1 MITISTTPHPTVIP
15 MIKYSAIHT
24 SSPHTHA
31 RDDDKPPY
39 PTLFKANVA
48 ACIFHALLCVL
59 ALVSGVVY
67 NAPFTAKFDRVWNSN
82 VTTTPV
88 VRSPTC
94 NSNPDPEYRYP
105 AEKYREWLECISAE
119 VDAWR
124 DSMGDVRLYSPVNN
138 EFFSIKVW
146 VLLVFFCALT
156 SLSHF
161 ILCLCHTTFY
171 TDLLNDRQQPL
182 RWLEY
187 TVTSSIMILVS
198 AGLSNVTEF
207 YLLLF
212 LVLSNMFMQLGGGL
226 VFEVLDFYDGGWP
239 FAGKDQYRRMG
250 TRRMNVLGLT
260 KWFVYMMSWLVFVAS
275 FSLIFDAFYS
285 ITQPYFEFESGYLWE
300 ELFGFVKI
308 INWTLFSLYFAF
320 PAIHFAQILRYVDY
334 ATGELMYIVASFVAK
349 GGLVTIY
356 LYAAVA
362 RED

>member
-1 MITISTTPHPTVIP
+1 ML
-15 MIKYSAIHT
+15 KYSSIGR
-24 SSPHTHA
+24 SRNVRVSPRTHA
-31 RDDDKPPY
+31 PY
-39 PTLFKANVA
+39 ASLFKANA
-48 ACIFHALLCVL
+48 AASVFHAMLGVL
-59 ALVSGVVY
+59 ALVAGLVY
-67 NAPFTAKFDRVWNSN
+67 DAPFTAKFDRVWNAN
-82 VTTTPV
+82 VTTIPA

-94 NSNPDPEYRYP
+94 SRNPDPDYRYP
-105 AEKYREWLECISAE
+105 AEKYQEWLKCISVE

-124 DSMGDVRLYSPVNN
+124 GSMGDVRLYSPEIN
-138 EFFSIKVW
+138 EFFTIKVW
-146 VLLVFFCALT
+146 VLLFIFCVLT
-156 SLSHF
+156 SLSH
-161 ILCLCHTTFY
+161 IVICLGHDKFY
-171 TDLLNDRQQPL
+171 TELLDDRQQPL

-187 TVTSSIMILVS
+187 AVTSSIMILVS
-198 AGLSNVTEF
+198 ASLSNVTEF

-239 FAGKDQYRRMG
+239 FAGGDRYHWMA
-250 TRRMNVLGLT
+250 TSRMNVLSLT

-285 ITQPYFEFESGYLWE
+285 VTQPYFEFESGYLWE

-320 PAIHFAQILRYVDY
+320 PTIHFAQIFRYVDY
-334 ATGELMYIVASFVAK
+334 ETGELMYIVASFVAK
-349 GGLVTIY
+349 GGLVSIY